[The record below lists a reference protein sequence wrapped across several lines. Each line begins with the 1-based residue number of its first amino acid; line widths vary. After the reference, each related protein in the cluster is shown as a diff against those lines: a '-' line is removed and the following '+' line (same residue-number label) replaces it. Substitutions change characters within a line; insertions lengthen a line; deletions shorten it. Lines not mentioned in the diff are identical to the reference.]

1 MQEGRQPEFGN
12 LAETLPAGNLR
23 YARLLRPDGTL
34 IASTLPDDDVAGSPP
49 DIPSGMRVA
58 EEDGTPY
65 YTLTMPIR
73 NDTSCRTCHASDED
87 PLAFLTVS
95 VAKEETR
102 RSISELKRTTVLS
115 ALLVIIGVSGSVLL
129 TTFLLIYA
137 PLKRLARTTT
147 EAGNPPPHPPA
158 SGGDEI
164 AMIEQRLGSVL
175 SELAASRRQIEAYNI
190 ETMQKVEKMVNI
202 GELAAVIAHEIKNP
216 LAGISGAIQ
225 VFYEDF
231 PPEDPRREIIT
242 DILTEIERLDKA
254 VRDLLSFARPPEP
267 HPIKTPVE
275 NVIDRCV
282 RLVGG
287 QAKKQG
293 VEVILISLEDPVDVD
308 IDPEQMQ
315 QVFLNLMMNALHS
328 MPAGGTL
335 TVAVHVSRDEG
346 HVDVTFSDT
355 GQGVRAE
362 DIANIFK
369 PFYTTKQTGTGLGLA
384 ISKNVVENHGGT
396 IHVESTLGSGTLFRI
411 RLPIEGGHV

>member
-1 MQEGRQPEFGN
+1 VTAICALVIGGYALHSYQTQKEQLEESARREASLLTE
-12 LAETLPAGNLR
+12 LAQTG
-23 YARLLRPDGTL
+23 
-34 IASTLPDDDVAGSPP
+34 
-49 DIPSGMRVA
+49 
-58 EEDGTPY
+58 
-65 YTLTMPIR
+65 
-73 NDTSCRTCHASDED
+73 
-87 PLAFLTVS
+87 LTVS
-95 VAKEETR
+95 REGGDAAR
-102 RSISELKRTTVLS
+102 GIAELKKTTALA
-115 ALLVIIGVSGSVLL
+115 ALLVIIAIAGSVLFVTSL
-129 TTFLLIYA
+129 MIYA
-137 PLKRLARTTT
+137 PLKRLAETT
-147 EAGNPPPHPPA
+147 GRGGKPPSPPA
-158 SGGDEI
+158 TGRGDPI
-164 AMIEQRLGSVL
+164 ALFERRLGSIL

-225 VFYEDF
+225 VFSEDF
-231 PPEDPRREIIT
+231 PPEDPRKEIIT
-242 DILTEIERLDKA
+242 DILSEIERLDKA

-267 HPIKTPVE
+267 HLIKTPVE
-275 NVIDRCV
+275 NVIDRCM

-293 VEVILISLEDPVDVD
+293 VEVNLISLEDPVDVD

-328 MPAGGTL
+328 MPTGGTL

-384 ISKNVVENHGGT
+384 ISKNVVEKHGGR
-396 IHVESTLGSGTLFRI
+396 IHVESTLGSGSLFRI
-411 RLPIEGGHV
+411 RLPIEGGYV

>member
-1 MQEGRQPEFGN
+1 VG
-12 LAETLPAGNLR
+12 
-23 YARLLRPDGTL
+23 
-34 IASTLPDDDVAGSPP
+34 
-49 DIPSGMRVA
+49 
-58 EEDGTPY
+58 
-65 YTLTMPIR
+65 
-73 NDTSCRTCHASDED
+73 
-87 PLAFLTVS
+87 
-95 VAKEETR
+95 
-102 RSISELKRTTVLS
+102 
-115 ALLVIIGVSGSVLL
+115 ALLVIVLVSGSVLFL
-129 TTFLLIYA
+129 THLVVYA
-137 PLKRLARTTT
+137 PLKRLAETT
-147 EAGNPPPHPPA
+147 GRDGKPPSLPA
-158 SGGDEI
+158 TGRGDPI
-164 AMIEQRLGSVL
+164 ALLEQRLGSIL

-225 VFYEDF
+225 VFSEDF
-231 PPEDPRREIIT
+231 PPEDPRKEIIT
-242 DILTEIERLDKA
+242 DILSEIERLDKA

-267 HPIKTPVE
+267 HLIKTPVE
-275 NVIDRCV
+275 NVIDRCM

-293 VEVILISLEDPVDVD
+293 VEVNLISLEDPVDVD

-328 MPAGGTL
+328 GTL

-384 ISKNVVENHGGT
+384 ISKNVVEKHGGR
-396 IHVESTLGSGTLFRI
+396 IHVESTLGSGSLFRI
-411 RLPIEGGHV
+411 RLPIEGGYV